1 MPLGKEVKVMQ
12 CEYGRVSGNTPQYT
26 QAIYHDSQSVFT
38 SFFFFSPSPVQPRH
52 DLCFPVKKAD
62 LHMLVSVQGK
72 RQSGALTPG
81 LLTPKGSGCPQDRS
95 CLWSTLL
102 GNTEVTER
110 ISRCR
115 NATRDKGCIGG
126 QVPLGLASVIC
137 PPSVVLRFHLCDP
150 RGATATKR
158 GSRAG
163 VLCVHAPTPP
173 EPQHLHPA

>member
-1 MPLGKEVKVMQ
+1 MQ

-173 EPQHLHPA
+173 EPQHLHSA